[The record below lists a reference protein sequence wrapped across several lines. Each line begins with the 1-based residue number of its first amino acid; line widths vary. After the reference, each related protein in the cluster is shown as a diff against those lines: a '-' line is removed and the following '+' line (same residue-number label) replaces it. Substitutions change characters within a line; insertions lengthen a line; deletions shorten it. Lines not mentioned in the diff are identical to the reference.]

1 MNGDD
6 HAGMLSLRGYLRGL
20 LWVGLVKAAENWV

>member
-20 LWVGLVKAAENWV
+20 LWGLVKAAENRV